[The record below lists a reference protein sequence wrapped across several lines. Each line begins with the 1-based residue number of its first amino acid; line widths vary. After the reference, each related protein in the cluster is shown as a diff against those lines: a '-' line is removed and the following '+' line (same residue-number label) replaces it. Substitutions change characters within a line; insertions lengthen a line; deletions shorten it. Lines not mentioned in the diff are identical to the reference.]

1 MRHGVLFGGSG
12 VAERFAE
19 VVAEKHGIVAEAV
32 FSRFLEKYPAFALS
46 ADDEFAFTVEEGYA
60 ADETGGAVA
69 FGSFGERSFAFRA
82 FAFSAYR
89 EE

>member
-19 VVAEKHGIVAEAV
+19 VIAEKHGIVAEAV

-46 ADDEFAFTVEEGYA
+46 ADDELAFTVEEGYA

-69 FGSFGERSFAFRA
+69 FGSFGERGEELCVSGFCIFRVP
-82 FAFSAYR
+82 
-89 EE
+89 